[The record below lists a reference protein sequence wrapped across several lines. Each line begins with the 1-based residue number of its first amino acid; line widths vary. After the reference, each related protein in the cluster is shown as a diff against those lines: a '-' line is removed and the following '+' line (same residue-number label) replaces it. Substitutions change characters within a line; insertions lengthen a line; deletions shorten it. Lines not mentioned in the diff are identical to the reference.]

1 VYVLLLHHPAAVSP
15 LHILTYAVMA
25 ESRQPELQAPDS
37 PHTTLDTAST
47 AATAI
52 PSPSPDHSDQSS
64 PGQPVVTPRRS
75 KRSLRSRARAGSNAS
90 SKRSHRARPSMSEKP
105 TRPLSGATTQSNA
118 RPKKKSK
125 FLSFLNCCGSSDDA
139 QDGGQ
144 DVPSRQ
150 SGIAQTSQVDQ
161 QPSMNSNPTMQSVDT
176 IDEKPSTTPYLAEP
190 SGTSANAARENT
202 STPIQSQPE
211 SRSGDDFPIPLMTGG
226 MPTTGSVHG
235 QDPQTQASSDAP
247 YLTQPEV
254 IVQAPTPIATTAD
267 EDLVISDRTP
277 EQEARDT
284 DIEMTDVGPSIPLSA
299 NDVAGTSEDEGHVP
313 AHRESGS
320 RVDLPPPPPLVERQ
334 AQVAHPNTASHDTSL
349 VPSLEPQK
357 WLLPSVRP
365 EHKGR
370 KCLIL
375 DLDETLVHS
384 SFKVGHDLENHKRQT
399 LTITQNRSYTRQT

>member
-1 VYVLLLHHPAAVSP
+1 
-15 LHILTYAVMA
+15 MA
-25 ESRQPELQAPDS
+25 ESRQTELQVPGS
-37 PHTTLDTAST
+37 PRTTLDTTSS

-52 PSPSPDHSDQSS
+52 PSSSPNHSDPSS
-64 PGQPVVTPRRS
+64 TTAPGQPVVTSRRS

-105 TRPLSGATTQSNA
+105 TRPLSGATTQSNPA

-125 FLSFLNCCGSSDDA
+125 FLSFLNCCGSSDDT

-150 SGIAQTSQVDQ
+150 SVPAQPSQVDQ

-190 SGTSANAARENT
+190 SGTSANAGSEKM
-202 STPIQSQPE
+202 STPVQSQPE
-211 SRSGDDFPIPLMTGG
+211 SRSEGVYAPPQMATGTL
-226 MPTTGSVHG
+226 PTGSVHD
-235 QDPQTQASSDAP
+235 QDPQMQASSDAP
-247 YLTQPEV
+247 YLAQPEV
-254 IVQAPTPIATTAD
+254 VVQAPTPIETTAD
-267 EDLVISDRTP
+267 DDLVIADRTP
-277 EQEARDT
+277 EQQARDT

-299 NDVAGTSEDEGHVP
+299 NDVTGTSEDEGHVSP
-313 AHRESGS
+313 HRESGT

-349 VPSLEPQK
+349 VPSPEPQK
-357 WLLPSVRP
+357 WLLPAVRP

-384 SFKVGHDLENHKRQT
+384 SFKVGHDLELRKHQK
-399 LTITQNRSYTRQT
+399 LTICKTDLTPGGHDYSCRNRGNIP

>member
-1 VYVLLLHHPAAVSP
+1 
-15 LHILTYAVMA
+15 MA
-25 ESRQPELQAPDS
+25 ESRQTELQPPDS
-37 PHTTLDTAST
+37 PRTTLDTTASS
-47 AATAI
+47 AATVI
-52 PSPSPDHSDQSS
+52 PSSSPNNSDQSS
-64 PGQPVVTPRRS
+64 PGQPAVTPRRS
-75 KRSLRSRARAGSNAS
+75 KRSLRSRACAGSNAS

-105 TRPLSGATTQSNA
+105 TRPLSGATTQSAA

-125 FLSFLNCCGSSDDA
+125 FLSFLNCCGSSEDA

-150 SGIAQTSQVDQ
+150 SVPAQASQVDQ

-176 IDEKPSTTPYLAEP
+176 IDEKPSTTPYLAQP
-190 SGTSANAARENT
+190 SGTSANAGSENM
-202 STPIQSQPE
+202 PVQSQPE
-211 SRSGDDFPIPLMTGG
+211 SRSEGGFAPPLMTTG
-226 MPTTGSVHG
+226 MPSTGPLHG
-235 QDPQTQASSDAP
+235 QESQAQTSSDAP

-277 EQEARDT
+277 EQQARDT

-299 NDVAGTSEDEGHVP
+299 NDVAGTSEDESHVP
-313 AHRESGS
+313 AHRESGT

-349 VPSLEPQK
+349 VPSPEPQK
-357 WLLPSVRP
+357 WLLPAVRP

-384 SFKVGHDLENHKRQT
+384 SFKVGHDLEHHKCPI
-399 LTITQNRSYTRQT
+399 LTTAQNRFYTRRT